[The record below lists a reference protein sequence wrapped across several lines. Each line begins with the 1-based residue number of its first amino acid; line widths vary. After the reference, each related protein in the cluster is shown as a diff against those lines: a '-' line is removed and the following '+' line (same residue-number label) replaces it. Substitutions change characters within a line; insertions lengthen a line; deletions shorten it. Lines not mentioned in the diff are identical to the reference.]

1 MRPLYFIFWSALGI
15 SFRLF
20 FRRVKQVRPSNKRFG
35 RTIFVSNHPSAFL
48 DPLVIARLRKPVV
61 FFMTRSDVFNRITRP
76 IFWLAHMLPIYRQQD
91 GGNSQEKN
99 KAVFK
104 KATQALARN
113 RNLLLFGEG
122 ITDDVFERR
131 LKPIKKGAIRI
142 GFTALEDLD
151 WSVQIEVQG
160 LGINYTDPGVLRSD
174 VLIAAAEPIVLNNYK
189 DAYLENPSRVISE
202 LNRELENRMQSQ
214 ITHVNSDQ
222 HVLLHEQIMML
233 NRKGMHVSCYDPQIS
248 LQVRW
253 DHSRRLAEQM
263 NLLNEAENQ
272 ELLNFSSAYL
282 EPYLNQLKK
291 LQLTEAELYSFG
303 IDPNWKWRTV
313 LLAIFQLPFFL
324 IGLVHVAIP
333 HIIVKRFV
341 ESKFKRKVFWSSTKM
356 GMLLVLLPIWNILVF
371 MVLFA
376 LIHEKWYFWLIYF
389 VSLNFV
395 ALVYYLFIKN
405 TTLLSKSLRYNA
417 QSLQPIVAQRSK
429 VLEQLE
435 KLQF

>member
-248 LQVRW
+248 LEVRW

>member
-313 LLAIFQLPFFL
+313 LLSIFQLPFFL

-417 QSLQPIVAQRSK
+417 QSLQPIVAQRSI

>member
-1 MRPLYFIFWSALGI
+1 
-15 SFRLF
+15 
-20 FRRVKQVRPSNKRFG
+20 
-35 RTIFVSNHPSAFL
+35 
-48 DPLVIARLRKPVV
+48 
-61 FFMTRSDVFNRITRP
+61 
-76 IFWLAHMLPIYRQQD
+76 
-91 GGNSQEKN
+91 
-99 KAVFK
+99 
-104 KATQALARN
+104 
-113 RNLLLFGEG
+113 
-122 ITDDVFERR
+122 
-131 LKPIKKGAIRI
+131 
-142 GFTALEDLD
+142 
-151 WSVQIEVQG
+151 
-160 LGINYTDPGVLRSD
+160 
-174 VLIAAAEPIVLNNYK
+174 
-189 DAYLENPSRVISE
+189 
-202 LNRELENRMQSQ
+202 
-214 ITHVNSDQ
+214 
-222 HVLLHEQIMML
+222 
-233 NRKGMHVSCYDPQIS
+233 
-248 LQVRW
+248 VRW

-376 LIHEKWYFWLIYF
+376 LTHEKWYFWLIYF